1 MKPIIGLRQGQ
12 LAGYQPSDEDVPP
25 AGFEGNPLL
34 PAIPGRVA
42 ARLRHLRRMRGVEEA
57 AAMPGEF
64 FIFVHFQSA
73 EVACGRLVELAGML
87 CGLLP
92 DPNRLVIAVPFAAA
106 KSIAQTL
113 APGGRLREMGTS
125 VALSDF
131 GGRDAGSAL
140 LAEIR
145 PDFVRIAASLVR
157 GIPGNA
163 MNSRAGQAML
173 RAIGESGTKVIATG
187 IGSSAERA
195 ACLEAG
201 CELGQGPLF
210 EERKRPGAPLRKAS
224 LGGPPAALDAF
235 YLPQALDSIER
246 S

>member
-1 MKPIIGLRQGQ
+1 MHETLVSGCVQGRLKPIIGLRQGQ

-113 APGGRLREMGTS
+113 CARRPAPRNGDVPSRCPILAAGTPARPSWRRSVPTSSELRP
-125 VALSDF
+125 
-131 GGRDAGSAL
+131 RWSA
-140 LAEIR
+140 AFR
-145 PDFVRIAASLVR
+145 
-157 GIPGNA
+157 A
-163 MNSRAGQAML
+163 MR
-173 RAIGESGTKVIATG
+173 
-187 IGSSAERA
+187 
-195 ACLEAG
+195 
-201 CELGQGPLF
+201 
-210 EERKRPGAPLRKAS
+210 
-224 LGGPPAALDAF
+224 
-235 YLPQALDSIER
+235 
-246 S
+246 